1 VVKEL
6 SIRWK
11 IILLVVLGMLAL
23 ALIMGGLRVGDI
35 RKGAIDGMVRK
46 SQAIVLMAEAGRN
59 QMAHKLQQ
67 GVIRPLDEIPA
78 DKLLEAVP
86 VVTAMQMAAE
96 NAAKAGYRFKAP
108 KVSPRN
114 PANKPTDFERKV
126 LEEFKAGK
134 IKEQIVVEDD
144 QVRYFKPVYLTK
156 DCLFCHGD
164 PKGSKDPL
172 GGTKEGWKVG
182 EMHGAFEI
190 ITSLEQTNKEVFNAA
205 LGVGLWSLLLFAVV
219 IGVIYLFMNR
229 ALFNPLLR
237 IKDYALAV
245 AGGHLQATPDGAFTA
260 ELADVEHFISTMVG
274 NLQGKM
280 VEAEEKSQEAEVQ
293 KQRAEQ
299 ALEEAKAQEAK
310 VVQLLDKMTHVATE
324 AAEISEQLA
333 SASTELAAQVDEVS
347 SGAEIQDQRS
357 TETATAME
365 EMNAAVLEV
374 ARNSGS
380 ASNSA
385 DNTKEKAAL
394 GAEVVQLSVQ
404 ANDRVMA
411 QAQTLKKKMSSL
423 GEEAEDI
430 GRILDVISDIA
441 DQTNLLALNA
451 AIEAARA
458 GEAGRGF
465 AVVADE
471 VRKLAEKTMQAT
483 KEVGA
488 AINEI
493 QTGANENIQVVDVA
507 VEAVREANTLAKESG
522 DALKRIVQMAVET
535 SDEVRSIATAAEEQ
549 STVSEEIN
557 RAVEEISRVT
567 AQTSAGMSEAAQAVT
582 ELAQL
587 AEKLRNLINMMTES
601 K

>member
-1 VVKEL
+1 MKNI

-11 IILLVVLGMLAL
+11 IIVLVAVGMFAL
-23 ALIMGGLRVGDI
+23 AIIMGGLRIRDI
-35 RKGAIDGMVRK
+35 KQGAVEGMVRK

-114 PANKPTDFERKV
+114 PANTPTPFERQV
-126 LEEFKAGK
+126 LQELQSGN
-134 IKEQIVVEDD
+134 IKEKIVVEDD
-144 QVRYFKPVYLTK
+144 QVRYFKPVYLTQ

-172 GGTKEGWKVG
+172 GGIKEGWKVG

-190 ITSLEQTNKEVFNAA
+190 ITSLEQTNKEVLNAA
-205 LGVGLWSLLLFAVV
+205 IGVGLWSLLLFGVV

-237 IKDYALAV
+237 IKGYALAV
-245 AGGHLQATPDGAFTA
+245 AGGNLQATPGGTFHA
-260 ELADVEHFISTMVG
+260 ELADVEHSISTMVG
-274 NLQGKM
+274 NLKGKM
-280 VEAEEKSQEAEVQ
+280 QEAEDKSQEAEVQ

-310 VVQLLDKMTHVATE
+310 VVQLLDKMTHVAAE

-394 GAEVVQLSVQ
+394 GAEVVQRSVQ
-404 ANDRVMA
+404 ANDRVMV
-411 QAQTLKKKMSSL
+411 QARTLKNKMSSL

-493 QTGANENIQVVDVA
+493 QTGASENIQVVDVA

-567 AQTSAGMSEAAQAVT
+567 AETSAGMNEAAQAVN
-582 ELAQL
+582 ELARL
-587 AEKLRNLINMMTES
+587 AEKLRSLINLMTES
-601 K
+601 S

>member
-1 VVKEL
+1 
-6 SIRWK
+6 
-11 IILLVVLGMLAL
+11 
-23 ALIMGGLRVGDI
+23 
-35 RKGAIDGMVRK
+35 
-46 SQAIVLMAEAGRN
+46 
-59 QMAHKLQQ
+59 
-67 GVIRPLDEIPA
+67 
-78 DKLLEAVP
+78 
-86 VVTAMQMAAE
+86 
-96 NAAKAGYRFKAP
+96 
-108 KVSPRN
+108 
-114 PANKPTDFERKV
+114 
-126 LEEFKAGK
+126 
-134 IKEQIVVEDD
+134 
-144 QVRYFKPVYLTK
+144 
-156 DCLFCHGD
+156 
-164 PKGSKDPL
+164 
-172 GGTKEGWKVG
+172 
-182 EMHGAFEI
+182 
-190 ITSLEQTNKEVFNAA
+190 
-205 LGVGLWSLLLFAVV
+205 
-219 IGVIYLFMNR
+219 
-229 ALFNPLLR
+229 
-237 IKDYALAV
+237 
-245 AGGHLQATPDGAFTA
+245 
-260 ELADVEHFISTMVG
+260 
-274 NLQGKM
+274 
-280 VEAEEKSQEAEVQ
+280 
-293 KQRAEQ
+293 
-299 ALEEAKAQEAK
+299 
-310 VVQLLDKMTHVATE
+310 
-324 AAEISEQLA
+324 
-333 SASTELAAQVDEVS
+333 
-347 SGAEIQDQRS
+347 
-357 TETATAME
+357 ME